1 MKVKLNA
8 YQSKMAVY
16 IKFRQNIISRAS
28 VIALESI

>member
-1 MKVKLNA
+1 MKLKINM

-16 IKFRQNIISRAS
+16 NKFRQNIISRAS